1 MRAVIYRRYG
11 DPSVLS
17 VDDVSEP
24 HAGPG
29 TVRIRAAA
37 ASVNPVDWK
46 FRAGYMAEFI
56 PLQFPVIPGNDAAG
70 VVDEVG
76 DGVQGV
82 SIGDPIFGTT
92 MLGATAEEVLLTV
105 WAPIPATLSVA
116 QAAGAGFAG
125 IAAVRALDLLGLSSG
140 QTVLIE
146 GAAGGVGTIATQ
158 VAVARG
164 LAVIGTASEVNH
176 DYLRSLGA
184 SPTIYGEGL
193 VDRVAQIAPN
203 GVDGVLDTAGSG
215 SLPDLITVAGAADHV
230 ATLVDLN
237 APAAGAILVDATSGN
252 PSAALQ
258 EIANLAATGQLT
270 IPVSETFPLERIADA
285 HALSQSGHVRG
296 KLVVTLQDG

>member
-1 MRAVIYRRYG
+1 VRAATYRSYG

-17 VDDVSEP
+17 VEDVPEP

-56 PLQFPVIPGNDAAG
+56 PVQFPAISGNDAAG
-70 VVDEVG
+70 VVDELG
-76 DGVQGV
+76 DGVEDV
-82 SIGDPIFGTT
+82 SIGDRIFGIA
-92 MLGATAEEVLLTV
+92 MLGGTAEEVVLSA
-105 WAPIPATLSVA
+105 WAPIPATLSVE

-140 QTVLIE
+140 QTLLIE

-164 LAVIGTASEVNH
+164 LTVVGTAREVNH
-176 DYLRSLGA
+176 DYLRSIGA
-184 SPTIYGEGL
+184 SPTTYGEGL
-193 VDRVAQIAPN
+193 PDRVAQIAPN
-203 GVDGVLDTAGSG
+203 GIDGVLDNAGSG
-215 SLPDLITVAGAADHV
+215 SLADLIMIAGAADRV

-237 APAAGAILVDATSGN
+237 APAAGAILVDGRSGN
-252 PSAALQ
+252 PSAALL
-258 EIANLAATGQLT
+258 EIANLAANGQLT
-270 IPVSETFPLERIADA
+270 IPISETFPIERIADA
-285 HALSQSGHVRG
+285 HALSQTGHVRG
-296 KLVVTLQDG
+296 KLVVTLQ

>member
-1 MRAVIYRRYG
+1 VRAATYRSYG

-17 VDDVSEP
+17 VEDVPEP

-56 PLQFPVIPGNDAAG
+56 PVQFPAISGNDAAG
-70 VVDEVG
+70 VVDELG
-76 DGVQGV
+76 DGVEDV
-82 SIGDPIFGTT
+82 SIGDRIFGIA
-92 MLGATAEEVLLTV
+92 MLGGTAEEVVLSA
-105 WAPIPATLSVA
+105 WAPIPATLSVE

-140 QTVLIE
+140 QTLLIE

-164 LAVIGTASEVNH
+164 LTVIGTAREVNH
-176 DYLRSLGA
+176 DYLRSIGA
-184 SPTIYGEGL
+184 SPTTYGEGL
-193 VDRVAQIAPN
+193 PDRVAQIAPN
-203 GVDGVLDTAGSG
+203 GIDGVLDNAGSG
-215 SLPDLITVAGAADHV
+215 SLADLIMIAGAADRV

-237 APAAGAILVDATSGN
+237 APAAGAILVDGRSGN
-252 PSAALQ
+252 PSAALL
-258 EIANLAATGQLT
+258 EIANLAAKGQLT
-270 IPVSETFPLERIADA
+270 IPISETFPVERIADA
-285 HALSQSGHVRG
+285 HALSQTGHVRG
-296 KLVVTLQDG
+296 KLVVILR